1 MKTKKQLFVFLAVCF
16 GAAWGMQAL
25 AAAAYGKGSLAVYQL
40 VVMLMMYVPFL
51 AVLLSGGRLKG
62 MGWKPRLRGRLRFL
76 AGAWLLPAVFAIIGA
91 ALYFALFPQTFDR
104 TGAYLAAMAGE
115 NAVASLEAQGL
126 TLLTYQIVTVIGA
139 VTYAPV
145 LNMFL
150 ALGEETGWRGYLYPW
165 LKTRFGKTGGR
176 LLGGVIWGIW
186 HWPLML
192 LTGYE
197 YGVEYPGWPV
207 LGPLC
212 FCVFTV
218 SAGIFLDVLY
228 EKTECIWIPS
238 LAHGAINAATFAL
251 LFFNPAY
258 GEYMLF
264 GPVPNGLV
272 SGLPLL
278 LTAAVISV
286 RQHRAG

>member
-1 MKTKKQLFVFLAVCF
+1 M
-16 GAAWGMQAL
+16 
-25 AAAAYGKGSLAVYQL
+25 
-40 VVMLMMYVPFL
+40 
-51 AVLLSGGRLKG
+51 
-62 MGWKPRLRGRLRFL
+62 
-76 AGAWLLPAVFAIIGA
+76 
-91 ALYFALFPQTFDR
+91 
-104 TGAYLAAMAGE
+104 
-115 NAVASLEAQGL
+115 
-126 TLLTYQIVTVIGA
+126 TVIGA

-186 HWPLML
+186 HWPLMF

-197 YGVEYPGWPV
+197 YGAEYPGWPV

-212 FCVFTV
+212 FCIFTV
-218 SAGIFLDVLY
+218 STGIFLDVLY

-278 LTAAVISV
+278 LTAAAISV